1 MPQKAVH
8 VRIVGRVQGVW
19 YRGWT
24 IDTAT
29 GLGLSGWVRNR
40 LDGSVEA
47 VFSGSSSEIDQMIE
61 KCHFGPRSA
70 NVDQVFVEL
79 EEGEIA
85 SGFIQRPT
93 E

>member
-1 MPQKAVH
+1 MAQKAVH
-8 VRIVGRVQGVW
+8 VRIVGRVQGVL

-24 IDTAT
+24 VDRAT
-29 GLGLSGWVRNR
+29 GLGLSGWVRNQR
-40 LDGSVEA
+40 DGSVEA

-61 KCHFGPRSA
+61 KCRFGPRSA

-79 EEGEIA
+79 EDGEFA